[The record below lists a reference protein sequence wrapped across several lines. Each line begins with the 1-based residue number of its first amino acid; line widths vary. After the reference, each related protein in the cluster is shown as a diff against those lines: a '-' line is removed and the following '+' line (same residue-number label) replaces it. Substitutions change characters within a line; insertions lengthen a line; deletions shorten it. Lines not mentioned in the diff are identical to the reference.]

1 MMLLDHYGLKEPP
14 FGLTPHT
21 EFFFSGGERGP
32 ILDALLYA
40 IDHEDGIVQ
49 VAGEVGTGKT
59 MLARMLLERLPAS
72 VQAVYLANPSLGR
85 DDMLSVLGTE
95 LQVEPASER
104 TVARIRRIEERLVEL
119 YAAGRRIL
127 LIIDEAHTMPADTL
141 ELIRLL
147 ANLETTRHKLLRIL
161 LFAQPELDALL
172 SRPDMRQLKDRVTQ
186 RFVLR
191 PLDRTEFASYLR
203 HRLARAG
210 YRGPDLFS
218 PAAVRMLHRASGGLV
233 RRTHVLAGKALLAA
247 YAQGRHAVGRRE
259 ACAAIH
265 DANGKRRTIRPAHA
279 LGAGFALLLAAAVAW
294 YFVWGDGADTKSAA
308 TASPVIPPA
317 TTTPAGNE
325 LLRLPAP
332 DQVLATQQPRAPV
345 SNTAAASKAAPQQ
358 STAERPLAGTDR
370 LAAAS
375 LQSRL
380 AATRSWLE
388 AAEGNRWFIQLQ
400 TADAAQ
406 IDEVLRFV
414 RLAER
419 ALKHDDIRIYRRQ
432 LGERVRIGVIYG
444 DFADA
449 EAARA
454 AMTALPPA
462 LRAYQPHVR
471 RVGTLR

>member
-1 MMLLDHYGLKEPP
+1 MTMLLDHYGLSEPP

-59 MLARMLLERLPAS
+59 MLARMLLERLPPS
-72 VQAVYLANPSLGR
+72 VQAIYLANPSLGR
-85 DDMLSVLGTE
+85 DDMLSVLATE

-104 TVARIRRIEERLVEL
+104 TVARIRGIEERLVEL

-172 SRPDMRQLKDRVTQ
+172 ARPDMRQLKDRITQ
-186 RFVLR
+186 RFMLR

-203 HRLARAG
+203 HRLTRAG

-218 PAAVRMLHRASGGLV
+218 PAAVGILHRASGGLV

-259 ACAAIH
+259 AEAAIQ
-265 DANGKRRTIRPAHA
+265 DANG
-279 LGAGFALLLAAAVAW
+279 
-294 YFVWGDGADTKSAA
+294 
-308 TASPVIPPA
+308 
-317 TTTPAGNE
+317 
-325 LLRLPAP
+325 
-332 DQVLATQQPRAPV
+332 
-345 SNTAAASKAAPQQ
+345 
-358 STAERPLAGTDR
+358 
-370 LAAAS
+370 
-375 LQSRL
+375 
-380 AATRSWLE
+380 
-388 AAEGNRWFIQLQ
+388 
-400 TADAAQ
+400 
-406 IDEVLRFV
+406 
-414 RLAER
+414 
-419 ALKHDDIRIYRRQ
+419 
-432 LGERVRIGVIYG
+432 
-444 DFADA
+444 
-449 EAARA
+449 
-454 AMTALPPA
+454 
-462 LRAYQPHVR
+462 
-471 RVGTLR
+471 

>member
-1 MMLLDHYGLKEPP
+1 MLLDHYGLSEPP

-59 MLARMLLERLPAS
+59 MLARMLLERLPPS
-72 VQAVYLANPSLGR
+72 VQAIYLANPSLGR
-85 DDMLSVLGTE
+85 DDMLSVLATE

-104 TVARIRRIEERLVEL
+104 TVARIRGIEERLVEL

-172 SRPDMRQLKDRVTQ
+172 ARPDMRQLKDRITQ
-186 RFVLR
+186 RFMLR

-203 HRLARAG
+203 HRLTRAG

-218 PAAVRMLHRASGGLV
+218 PAAVGILHRASGGLV

-259 ACAAIH
+259 AEAAIQ
-265 DANGKRRTIRPAHA
+265 DANGKRRAIHPAYA
-279 LGAGFALLLAAAVAW
+279 QGIGFALLLAAAAAW
-294 YFVWGDGADTKSAA
+294 YFVAGDGARTQSAV

-317 TTTPAGNE
+317 NTTPASSDPF
-325 LLRLPAP
+325 RPPTA
-332 DQVLATQQPRAPV
+332 DQVLAPRQL
-345 SNTAAASKAAPQQ
+345 AAPDLHAPAAPKGAPQRP
-358 STAERPLAGTDR
+358 AEESQPAGTAP

-380 AATRSWLE
+380 AATRLWL
-388 AAEGNRWFIQLQ
+388 ADANDNHWFIQLQ
-400 TADAAQ
+400 TTDAAQ
-406 IDEVLRFV
+406 IDQLLRFV
-414 RLAER
+414 HLAER
-419 ALKHDDIRIYRRQ
+419 SLKPEDIRVYRRQ
-432 LGERVRIGVIYG
+432 LGERVRFGVIYG
-444 DFADA
+444 DFAQADD
-449 EAARA
+449 ARA
-454 AMTALPPA
+454 AIAALPPD

-471 RVGTLR
+471 RVRTMR